1 MSGEQAGLPRYPRVA
16 CNGPASVGAVVT
28 AWEDG
33 MHGAGKYPAAS
44 PAAENLPSFPT
55 RGGSGSRVSIVVFS
69 VAALIAARVIDADT
83 IEVAGE
89 RAAAP

>member
-1 MSGEQAGLPRYPRVA
+1 MPGEQAGLPRYPRVA
-16 CNGPASVGAVVT
+16 CNGPASVGAAAT

-33 MHGAGKYPAAS
+33 MHGAGKYPGAS
-44 PAAENLPSFPT
+44 PAAENLLSLPT

-69 VAALIAARVIDADT
+69 VVAPIAARVIDADT

-89 RAAAP
+89 RAAPP